1 MTKLTAEE
9 RAQRE
14 REAQFAD
21 EALQEVAQFARLREA
36 FPDLTDAEITA
47 QLDEML
53 IALDA
58 TSADIAQYRLPG
70 TV

>member
-1 MTKLTAEE
+1 MTEKLSMEE

-36 FPDLTDAEITA
+36 FPDLTDAEIA
-47 QLDEML
+47 HRMAAEVKQAKKLKKLLEK
-53 IALDA
+53 
-58 TSADIAQYRLPG
+58 
-70 TV
+70 